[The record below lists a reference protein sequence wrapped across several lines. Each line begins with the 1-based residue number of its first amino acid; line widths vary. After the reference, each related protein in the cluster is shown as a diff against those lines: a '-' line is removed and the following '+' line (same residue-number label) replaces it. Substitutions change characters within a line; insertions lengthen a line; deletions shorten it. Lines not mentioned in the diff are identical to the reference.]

1 MNRRASSLLSIC
13 LAVASCAGAGSSP
26 AAPVPDRAIMA
37 SVRNHMEVLAG
48 DFLLGRG
55 SATPNELAAAKYIVH
70 EMKRYHIEPA
80 GDAGGFLQTVPLSP
94 ADIEDHHAGATTVN
108 VLGMLRGADPERAKE
123 VILFSA
129 HLDHLGIGEKVKG
142 DGIYN
147 GADDDAS
154 GVCAVLELAR
164 LLGAGPRPKRT
175 VVFALF
181 GSEELG
187 GIGARWFR
195 EHPPQPL
202 ESIVANLEFEMI
214 GRDDPALAPRNLWLT
229 GYERSNLGP
238 ALLLHGARIVADPH
252 AEQNFFMRSDNFIL
266 ARRGVIAQ
274 TLSSYGLH
282 KDYHQPSDEISRID
296 FKHMAVVIEA
306 LHDGVQ
312 WLVNSDFK
320 PHWNPGGRPE

>member
-1 MNRRASSLLSIC
+1 MSHRTFSFLILC
-13 LAVASCAGAGSSP
+13 FAVVPRVRAGSAP
-26 AAPVPDRAIMA
+26 AVPAPDRAITA
-37 SVRNHMEVLAG
+37 SIRNHMAVLAG

-55 SATPNELAAAKYIVH
+55 SATPNELAAAKYIAS
-70 EMKRYHIEPA
+70 ELKRYKIEPA

-94 ADIEDHHAGATTVN
+94 ADIEDNHAGPTTVN
-108 VLGMLRGADPERAKE
+108 VLGILRGADPERAKE

-129 HLDHLGIGEKVKG
+129 HLDHLGIGEKVNG

-164 LLGAGPRPKRT
+164 LLGAGARPKRT

-202 ESIVANLEFEMI
+202 DAIVANLEFEMI

-252 AEQNFFMRSDNFIL
+252 PEQNFFMRSDNYIL
-266 ARRGVIAQ
+266 ARQGVIAQ
-274 TLSSYGLH
+274 TLSSFGLH

-296 FKHMAVVIEA
+296 FKHMAVVIDA
-306 LHDGVQ
+306 LHGAVS

-320 PHWNPGGRPE
+320 PHWNKDGKP